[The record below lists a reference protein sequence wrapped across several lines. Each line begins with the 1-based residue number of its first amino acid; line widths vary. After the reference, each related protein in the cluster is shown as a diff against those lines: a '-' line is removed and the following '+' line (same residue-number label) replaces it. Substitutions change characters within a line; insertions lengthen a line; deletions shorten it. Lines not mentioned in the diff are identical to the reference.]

1 MELPDLFPLGIAF
14 ERFAAQTTGAGAD
27 WDAHQLRDVEIH
39 MATYRE
45 HIAGAT
51 EADARGDV
59 YNGFVE
65 RADAALN
72 RFFAWVVAMRISEAV
87 LRERAFAIVNSS

>member
-1 MELPDLFPLGIAF
+1 MALPDIFPLGIAL
-14 ERFAAQTTGAGAD
+14 EGLAARASGAGPD

-39 MATYRE
+39 MATYHE
-45 HIAGAT
+45 HQAGARV
-51 EADARGDV
+51 ADLRGDW

-72 RFFAWVVAMRISEAV
+72 LFFAWVVAQRIEDPAS
-87 LRERAFAIVNSS
+87 RERAFALVNS